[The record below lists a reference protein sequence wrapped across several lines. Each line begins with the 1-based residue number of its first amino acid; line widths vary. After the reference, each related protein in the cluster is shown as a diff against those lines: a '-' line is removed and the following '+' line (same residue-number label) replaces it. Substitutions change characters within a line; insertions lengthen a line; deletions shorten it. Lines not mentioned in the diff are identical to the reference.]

1 MCQNKQINHFF
12 FNNNNNNNN
21 YIENQKK
28 NSTKLKDYYKNITNM
43 MDFLKHQKNTNFL
56 KNFEL
61 LHYINSGSSGIVYEG
76 FHRANPQKSIC
87 FKFLLNNSPKENKEK
102 NINNYQNIKEIYIQ
116 NKLKH
121 KNIIEYYDF
130 FDLNNLGC
138 IIMEYAKFGDLEYFQ
153 RILNKKRYFSETLL
167 VYIAKQVLDG
177 LYYLHKSKIVH
188 MDIKPQNIL
197 IDDKLMIK
205 LTDFSNSF
213 ILSEVP
219 HNKKIF
225 LPLCG
230 TYLYMSPEILSQ
242 SSIDFEDF
250 NKIDLFSFGIVLYNL
265 AYEQFPYD
273 LNYSY
278 KNNCD
283 LMYKKIQKE
292 ELKIPK
298 IRNYSDTFINFLSG
312 LLEKDIKKRT
322 NIFEALEN
330 PWIKGA
336 ELLFEEKE
344 KIYDLE
350 IFLINMIT
358 DNIRSFNE
366 YLKINIVE
374 K

>member
-1 MCQNKQINHFF
+1 MCQKKQINNCIF
-12 FNNNNNNNN
+12 NNNN
-21 YIENQKK
+21 YIENQKN
-28 NSTKLKDYYKNITNM
+28 NSTKLNDYYKNISNMTN
-43 MDFLKHQKNTNFL
+43 FLKRQKNANFL

-61 LHYINSGSSGIVYEG
+61 LNYINSGSSGIVYEG
-76 FHRANPQKSIC
+76 FHRTNPEKSIC
-87 FKFLLNNSPKENKEK
+87 FKFLMNNSSTVKNKK
-102 NINNYQNIKEIYIQ
+102 NINNYPKEIYIH

-130 FDLNNLGC
+130 FDFNNFGC
-138 IIMEYAKFGDLEYFQ
+138 IAMEYAKFGDLEYFQ
-153 RILNKKRYFSETLL
+153 RILNRKRYFSETLL

-177 LYYLHKSKIVH
+177 LYYLHKSKIIH

-205 LTDFSNSF
+205 ITDFSNSF

-225 LPLCG
+225 LPLSG
-230 TYLYMSPEILSQ
+230 TYLYMSPEILTQ

-265 AYEQFPYD
+265 AYEQFPYN

-298 IRNYSDTFINFLSG
+298 LRNYSDMFINFLSG

-322 NIFEALEN
+322 NIIEALEN

>member
-1 MCQNKQINHFF
+1 MCQKKQK
-12 FNNNNNNNN
+12 NNFIFNNNN
-21 YIENQKK
+21 YIENQKN
-28 NSTKLKDYYKNITNM
+28 NSTKLIDYYKNISNM
-43 MDFLKHQKNTNFL
+43 MDYLQKNTNFL

-61 LHYINSGSSGIVYEG
+61 LNYINSGSSGVVYEG
-76 FHRANPQKSIC
+76 FHRTNPQKSIC
-87 FKFLLNNSPKENKEK
+87 FKFLINKSSIEKKDKTFNNCSR
-102 NINNYQNIKEIYIQ
+102 IKEMYIH

-121 KNIIEYYDF
+121 KNIIEYYDY
-130 FDLNNLGC
+130 FDLNNFGC
-138 IIMEYAKFGDLEYFQ
+138 ILMEYAKFGDLECFQ

-177 LYYLHKSKIVH
+177 LYYLHNSKIIH

-197 IDDKLMIK
+197 IDDKLIIK

-213 ILSEVP
+213 ILSDYQ
-219 HNKKIF
+219 HKRKIIF
-225 LPLCG
+225 PLSG

-278 KNNCD
+278 KNKCQ
-283 LMYKKIQKE
+283 LMYKKIQNE
-292 ELKIPK
+292 DLKIPK
-298 IRNYSDTFINFLSG
+298 IRNYSDMFIKFLSG
-312 LLEKDIKKRT
+312 LLEKNIKKRT
-322 NIFEALEN
+322 NIIEALED

-336 ELLFEEKE
+336 EFLFEERE

-366 YLKINIVE
+366 YLKNNTIE

>member
-1 MCQNKQINHFF
+1 MCQNKQINHFI

-21 YIENQKK
+21 YIENQKN
-28 NSTKLKDYYKNITNM
+28 NSTKLKDYYKNISNM
-43 MDFLKHQKNTNFL
+43 MNFLKHQTNTNFL

-61 LHYINSGSSGIVYEG
+61 LNYINSGSSGIVYEG
-76 FHRANPQKSIC
+76 FHRKNPQKSIC
-87 FKFLLNNSPKENKEK
+87 FKFLMNKSSIENKEK
-102 NINNYQNIKEIYIQ
+102 NINNYQNIKEIYIH

-121 KNIIEYYDF
+121 KNIIEYYDY
-130 FDLNNLGC
+130 FDLNNFGC
-138 IIMEYAKFGDLEYFQ
+138 IIMEYAKFGDLECFQ

-177 LYYLHKSKIVH
+177 LYYLHKSKIIH

-205 LTDFSNSF
+205 LTDFSNSL
-213 ILSEVP
+213 ILPEVP

-225 LPLCG
+225 LPLSG

-278 KNNCD
+278 KNNSD

-292 ELKIPK
+292 NLKIPK
-298 IRNYSDTFINFLSG
+298 IRNYSDMFINFLSG
-312 LLEKDIKKRT
+312 LLEKDIKKRI
-322 NIFEALEN
+322 NIIEALKN

-344 KIYDLE
+344 KIYDME

-366 YLKINIVE
+366 YLKNNTIE